1 MKKLQLGSKNSENK
15 TTEGTKDDD
24 DTVDSWENLEEEVR
38 IRIEK
43 LFYKVKL
50 IYGLTDLCFEK
61 VDITCL
67 LRKKICRNLYHLN
80 FFVQNYL
87 AEPMF

>member
-50 IYGLTDLCFEK
+50 IYGLTDLGFEK

-67 LRKKICRNLYHLN
+67 FMKKNMSKLVSFKLFCTKL
-80 FFVQNYL
+80 
-87 AEPMF
+87 PC